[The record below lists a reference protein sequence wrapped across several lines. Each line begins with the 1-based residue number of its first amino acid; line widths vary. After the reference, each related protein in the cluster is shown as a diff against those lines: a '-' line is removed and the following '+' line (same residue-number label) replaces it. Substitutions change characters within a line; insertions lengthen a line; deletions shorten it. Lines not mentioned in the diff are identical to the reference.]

1 MGAIVL
7 SEKEKMQ
14 IHDVV
19 DRVVEARLLEFS
31 EVQLT
36 LISDMLMRM
45 TDKYVESLMQLS
57 RMMGLPESVGRK
69 EADRMAAMML
79 QGLRKD

>member
-1 MGAIVL
+1 ML

-14 IHDVV
+14 IRDVV
-19 DRVVEARLLEFS
+19 DRVVEARLVEFS

-36 LISDMLMRM
+36 LISDMLLKM
-45 TDKYVESLMQLS
+45 TDKYVESLMQLCG
-57 RMMGLPESVGRK
+57 MLGLPERAAKV

-79 QGLRKD
+79 HQLRK